1 MYIFKRVR
9 FCSLVFLFLKP
20 GSFEIS
26 AWRHSLLS
34 SILMV
39 PYHLFALFPHG
50 LRADVVCFLIPK
62 VWLFPTPASS
72 LTPAGNS
79 ILALTTRVIAYST
92 GQRLCPTSRPLLLMP
107 AENEVPRPPN
117 TSRADCKFGGF
128 CIPLQVQYFARMTQ
142 NSGKHLDVLIYYKG
156 WASQVVLVIKNPPAS
171 VGDIGDVGLIPG
183 FR

>member
-9 FCSLVFLFLKP
+9 YCSLVFLFLKP

-34 SILMV
+34 PILMV

-79 ILALTTRVIAYST
+79 VLALTTRVIADPI
-92 GQRLCPTSRPLLLMP
+92 GQRLCPTSRPPLLMP
-107 AENEVPRPPN
+107 AENEVLRPPN
-117 TSRADCKFGGF
+117 TSRADFKFGDF
-128 CIPLQVQYFARMTQ
+128 CIPLQIQYFARMTHRTQ
-142 NSGKHLDVLIYYKG
+142 ENTCIY
-156 WASQVVLVIKNPPAS
+156 
-171 VGDIGDVGLIPG
+171 
-183 FR
+183 